1 MDLTVNSGSAEGAV
15 ATADQVVG
23 VELLSTPP
31 IPLVKKTLVALYGND
46 FPLVKSDAPTRLDW
60 VKWADSLWKRHS
72 GAMQARLFLNE
83 RNRLFRRGIQWI
95 AASATGNWREP
106 PAPRD
111 QVRAVEN
118 LIAPALDLRV
128 QIISEQRP
136 GYRANPASND
146 PSDMKRAEAQQ
157 AALEYQH
164 DNQSMDEIIREAAYW
179 AGTDGAAFLEVY
191 WDAYA
196 GPWDELP
203 VDPMDPQSP
212 TVKQPLGD
220 VRTRVRR
227 VEQVRVS
234 AEATATHRPHYAVI
248 REVIPAAEAADLYG
262 PDVLSDASEAML
274 NYQTVIPSSGL
285 FRHGL
290 ELPTQ
295 SQLLRDQQTVE
306 RTIVYVE
313 PCEYLPQGVTV
324 VAVGR
329 AAPFVGPLYPG
340 TIPLVR
346 FTDGS
351 SDPAYFPSPIVE
363 GWLDSQMRINTI
375 KSRWIEAVRA
385 GGGKIIA
392 REGAVVNET
401 FTSGQ
406 TSVVSVRDPRPFSD
420 LLQVMQMPVV
430 GQDAMNLMEAER
442 KQFEDLSGWNDV
454 TRGQFSSET
463 SGRAILAIREQL
475 ERVFAPPVNAAA
487 QAMTDWAKVTLSWMK
502 WGYDMPRMLAV
513 QGSSRPDLARMVSS
527 SDFDGVVDVFID
539 PETMMPMPRSLRLF
553 LLNDLANRQLISPQ
567 ELRRRLPFASLR
579 EIATPDDDQ
588 ESRARRVV
596 ESIRQSGNPMAL
608 PLLWQD
614 DEAIHQDV
622 IQRELILPDDVD
634 PAIRQAAI
642 MRWDA
647 LGQQAMMKAQT
658 TGQMTATAPGPQDVQ
673 QAQAGG
679 PPGQAA
685 PLPPTTAPTLAENAG
700 IAAQPDQAEGALGD
714 LGGAPDENRVARQ
727 FDQFTSPF

>member
-1 MDLTVNSGSAEGAV
+1 METVNSGAALGSV
-15 ATADQVVG
+15 QTADQVVG
-23 VELLSTPP
+23 TELLEAPKIP
-31 IPLVKKTLVALYGND
+31 IVTKTLVALYGSD
-46 FPLVKSDAPTRLDW
+46 FPLAKDEEPTRSDW
-60 VKWADSLWKRHS
+60 VNWADSLWKRHS
-72 GAMQARLFLNE
+72 GAMMPRLFLNE

-95 AASATGNWREP
+95 SASASGNWREP
-106 PAPRD
+106 PSPRD

-118 LIAPALDLRV
+118 LVAPALDLRV

-146 PSDMKRAEAQQ
+146 PTDTKRAEAQQ

-164 DNQSMDEIIREAAYW
+164 DNQGMDEIIREAAYW
-179 AGTDGAAFLEVY
+179 AGTDGAAFLELY

-196 GPWDELP
+196 GPWHELP
-203 VDPMDPQSP
+203 LNPMDPNSA
-212 TVKQPLGD
+212 TIKQPLGD

-234 AEATATHRPHYAVI
+234 AEATATHKPHYVVI
-248 REVIPAAEAADLYG
+248 REVIPAAEAANLYG
-262 PDVLSDASEAML
+262 SDVIETASDAPLSF
-274 NYQTVIPSSGL
+274 NSVIPSSGL

-295 SQLLRDQQTVE
+295 TQLLRDQRTVE
-306 RTIVYVE
+306 RTVVYVE
-313 PCEYLPQGVTV
+313 PCEYIPKGITV
-324 VAVGR
+324 ITVGNS
-329 AAPFVGPLYPG
+329 APLVGPLYPG
-340 TIPLVR
+340 TIPVVR

-351 SDPAYFPSPIVE
+351 SDPAYFPSPIME
-363 GWLDSQMRINTI
+363 LWIDSQMRVNTI

-385 GGGKIIA
+385 GGGKVIA
-392 REGAVVNET
+392 REGAVIGES

-406 TSVVSVRDPRPFSD
+406 TQVVTVRDARPFDD
-420 LLQVMQMPVV
+420 LVKTMQMPSV
-430 GQDAMNLMEAER
+430 GNDAMQLMAAER

-487 QAMTDWAKVTLSWMK
+487 LAMTGWAKISLAWMR
-502 WGYDMPRMLAV
+502 WGYDMPRLLAV
-513 QGSSRPDLARMVSS
+513 QGSSRPDLAREVVSD
-527 SDFDGVVDVFID
+527 DFDGVVDVFID

-553 LLNDLANRQLISPQ
+553 LLNDMANRQLISPQ
-567 ELRRRLPFASLR
+567 ELRRRMPFASLR
-579 EIATPDDDQ
+579 EITTPDDDQ

-596 ESIRQSGNPMAL
+596 EAIRQSGNPMAL

-614 DEAIHQDV
+614 DESIHQDI
-622 IQRELILPDDVD
+622 IQRELILPDNAD

-647 LGQQAMMKAQT
+647 LGQQAMMKAQM
-658 TGQMTATAPGPQDVQ
+658 TGQMTAQPANPMDQ
-673 QAQAGG
+673 QGQQPVGQAG
-679 PPGQAA
+679 Q
-685 PLPPTTAPTLAENAG
+685 LPPTSAPIPSDNAGVALQPVQAENLM
-700 IAAQPDQAEGALGD
+700 GAVQQT
-714 LGGAPDENRVARQ
+714 PDESTVARQ
-727 FDQFTSPF
+727 FDQFTNSGNGL